1 MLDAAFNHMRHLIPI
16 SGTHVESS
24 GDEILLGGHF
34 EELSDLGC
42 GRGRGVC
49 NEKHQTL
56 NILFMAR
63 S

>member
-34 EELSDLGC
+34 EELSDLGWRV
-42 GRGRGVC
+42 RGGGG
-49 NEKHQTL
+49 
-56 NILFMAR
+56 
-63 S
+63 